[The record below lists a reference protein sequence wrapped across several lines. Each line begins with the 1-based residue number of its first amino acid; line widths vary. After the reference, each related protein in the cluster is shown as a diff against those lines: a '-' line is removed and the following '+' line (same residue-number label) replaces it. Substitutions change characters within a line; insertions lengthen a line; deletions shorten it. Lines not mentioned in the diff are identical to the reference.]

1 TYASIVAFLLKA
13 NGAQPGPNAFTPTTN
28 VSIGSVAT
36 GVMPAGLNAAAG
48 AQGAAGR
55 GRGGRGGR
63 GRGGPGGNDEDSA
76 VAVPPLRGL
85 TVPGNI
91 TSYSSITDDM
101 MVHPADGD
109 WLMHYRNYAGW
120 NNSPLS
126 QITPKNAGL
135 LQLRWAWPLDE
146 GARQQI
152 TPLVPDG

>member
-1 TYASIVAFLLKA
+1 MVVGSR
-13 NGAQPGPNAFTPTTN
+13 PG
-28 VSIGSVAT
+28 
-36 GVMPAGLNAAAG
+36 AAG
-48 AQGAAGR
+48 RRSGALHRAAGGCRAGR
-55 GRGGRGGR
+55 GRGGP
-63 GRGGPGGNDEDSA
+63 GGPGGNDEDSA
-76 VAVPPLRGL
+76 VAAPPLRGL

-120 NNSPLS
+120 NNSPLT

-152 TPLVPDG
+152 TPLVHDGVMFLSTNMT